1 VTETVSYERIKGTV
15 ASLLFLFAEIEGEAR
30 RILSRAEQT
39 KRQGRTFGAG
49 VVLRDWKNLLE
60 SQRTSR
66 PYEAMLASR
75 LWEQIQVPLKVRN
88 GVCHGL
94 VGASGERDGT
104 PATLQWRDDDGIRT
118 MTYDE
123 LQQMFAWLSKVPLAM
138 SMISQAQS
146 AKDPSKLRPLPD
158 EDFWANEF
166 GIMLDKPE

>member
-1 VTETVSYERIKGTV
+1 
-15 ASLLFLFAEIEGEAR
+15 
-30 RILSRAEQT
+30 
-39 KRQGRTFGAG
+39 
-49 VVLRDWKNLLE
+49 
-60 SQRTSR
+60 
-66 PYEAMLASR
+66 
-75 LWEQIQVPLKVRN
+75 
-88 GVCHGL
+88 
-94 VGASGERDGT
+94 
-104 PATLQWRDDDGIRT
+104 